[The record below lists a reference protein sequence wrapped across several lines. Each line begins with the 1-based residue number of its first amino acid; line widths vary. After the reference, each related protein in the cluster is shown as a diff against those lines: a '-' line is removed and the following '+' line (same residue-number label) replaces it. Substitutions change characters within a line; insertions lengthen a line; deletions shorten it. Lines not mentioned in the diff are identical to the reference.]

1 MTVLQ
6 QESDSN
12 LVDGARRGDQ
22 DAFAAIY
29 DRYADRLHSYCF
41 VMLRNAEDAADATH
55 ETFVKAATKLT
66 QLRNPDKLRPWL
78 FAIARNEANA
88 IGRHRARSTP
98 EEDLSEALVSDPDH
112 TYGLAQ
118 EELKELVW
126 SAVAGL
132 QDRDRELMTLHLV
145 EGLEGED
152 LANAVGVSPSHLHV
166 LVSRMRDRV
175 EKALG
180 ALLIARLGRE
190 ECKEL
195 DTLLGDWDGHFS
207 LDVRSKVTRHV
218 ESCKVCRERRSILVA
233 PANLLPSVVFIP
245 AAAELRNRTLESA
258 TKPLKR
264 IKFRRRLLGTSAIA
278 LVTVVTLGGAA
289 TLANVIGETP
299 STVPAVLATGES
311 TTTTTVE
318 VDGPPAPA
326 PQASGDHSPFE
337 FENNPPTTVFLPADG
352 PDEETT
358 TTAPTTTTSPASASL
373 QLNVTSL
380 NLGSAGTS
388 GKVTLVN
395 VGGTSTNWSSSHSNP
410 VYQLTPDA
418 GTLAPGASVDITIS
432 LNRSG
437 LDEGDLPD
445 LATFASAG
453 NSATLTLAASVEV
466 PPVIAAPTVSPSL
479 IFAGGTCLQKTTTV
493 TASVSDESDIST
505 VTAWWGTATEPFIG
519 SFAMTLVGGGYQGEV
534 GPFAEVPVSP
544 PFITIHVVAID
555 VRGNQAAAQ
564 APTTV
569 EVLPC

>member
-6 QESDSN
+6 EATDSN
-12 LVDGARRGDQ
+12 LVAGARRGDQ

-98 EEDLSEALVSDPDH
+98 EEDLSESLVSDPDH
-112 TYGLAQ
+112 SYGLAQ

-145 EGLEGED
+145 EGLEGDD

-166 LVSRMRDRV
+166 LLSRMRDRV

-180 ALLIARLGRE
+180 SLLIARLGRE

-195 DTLLGDWDGHFS
+195 DKLLGDWDGHFS

-218 ESCKVCRERRSILVA
+218 ESCKICRERRSILVA

-245 AAAELRNRTLESA
+245 AAADLRNRTLGSA
-258 TKPLKR
+258 ARLLQKT
-264 IKFRRRLLGTSAIA
+264 KFRRKLLGTSAIA
-278 LVTVVTLGGAA
+278 LVTMVTLGGAA
-289 TLANVIGETP
+289 TLANVIGDTP
-299 STVPAVLATGES
+299 PTSPTILATGES
-311 TTTTTVE
+311 TTTTIVAVE
-318 VDGPPAPA
+318 GPPAPA
-326 PQASGDHSPFE
+326 PEASGDHSPFQV
-337 FENNPPTTVFLPADG
+337 ENLPPTTAFVPAEE
-352 PDEETT
+352 PDETT
-358 TTAPTTTTSPASASL
+358 TTQVSPAAPSL
-373 QLNVTSL
+373 ALNVTSL

-388 GKVTLVN
+388 GSVTLAN
-395 VGGTSTNWSSSHSNP
+395 TGGISTDWSSSHGNP
-410 VYQLTPDA
+410 VYQLSPSS
-418 GTLAPGASVDITIS
+418 GTLAPGAEVDIAIT

-437 LDEGDLPD
+437 LDEGDIPD
-445 LATFASAG
+445 QVMFASDG
-453 NSATLTLAASVEV
+453 TGTTLTLAAAVEV
-466 PPVIAAPTVSPSL
+466 PPVIGTVTVSRRL
-479 IFAGGTCLQKTTTV
+479 IFAGDFCSVPQTTTV
-493 TASVSDESDIST
+493 TASVQDDSGLSS
-505 VTAWWGTATEPFIG
+505 VTAWWGTETEPFMG
-519 SFAMTLVGGGYQGEV
+519 SFPMTLVGGEYQGDV
-534 GPFAEVPVSP
+534 GPFSDVPASP
-544 PFITIHVVAID
+544 PFIWIQVIAID
-555 VRGNQAAAQ
+555 VRGNQAV
-564 APTTV
+564 APDPDPV

>member
-6 QESDSN
+6 EATDSN
-12 LVDGARRGDQ
+12 LVAGARRGDQ

-98 EEDLSEALVSDPDH
+98 EEDLSESLVSDPDH

-145 EGLEGED
+145 EGLEGDD

-166 LVSRMRDRV
+166 LLSRMRDRV

-180 ALLIARLGRE
+180 SLLIARLGRE
-190 ECKEL
+190 ECEEL
-195 DTLLGDWDGHFS
+195 DQLLGDWDGHFS

-218 ESCKVCRERRSILVA
+218 ESCKICRERRSILVA
-233 PANLLPSVVFIP
+233 PANLLPSVIFIP
-245 AAAELRNRTLESA
+245 AAADLRNRTLGSA
-258 TKPLKR
+258 IKPLRR
-264 IKFRRRLLGTSAIA
+264 IKFRRKLLGTSAIA

-289 TLANVIGETP
+289 TLANVIGDTP
-299 STVPAVLATGES
+299 PTAPTILATGES
-311 TTTTTVE
+311 TTTTIVE
-318 VDGPPAPA
+318 VEGPPAPA
-326 PQASGDHSPFE
+326 PAPEASGDHSPFD
-337 FENNPPTTVFLPADG
+337 FENNPPTTEFLPLDE
-352 PDEETT
+352 PEETT
-358 TTAPTTTTSPASASL
+358 TTQVSPAAPSL
-373 QLNVTSL
+373 ALNVSSL

-388 GKVTLVN
+388 GTVTLVN
-395 VGGTSTNWSSSHSNP
+395 VGGASTDWSSSHGNQS
-410 VYQLTPDA
+410 YQLVPGSGSLD
-418 GTLAPGASVDITIS
+418 PGASVEITIS
-432 LNRSG
+432 LDRSG
-437 LDEGDLPD
+437 LGEGDIPD
-445 LATFASAG
+445 QITFASDG
-453 NSATLTLAASVEV
+453 TGTTLMLAASVEV
-466 PPVIAAPTVSPSL
+466 APVIGTVTVSPRL

-493 TASVSDESDIST
+493 TASVSDDSDIAT
-505 VTAWWGTATEPFIG
+505 VKAWWGTETEPFMG
-519 SFAMTLVGGGYQGEV
+519 SFPMTLVGGEYQGDV
-534 GPFAEVPVSP
+534 GPFSEVPASP
-544 PFITIHVVAID
+544 PFIWIQVIAID
-555 VRGNQAAAQ
+555 VRGNQAV
-564 APTTV
+564 APDPDPV